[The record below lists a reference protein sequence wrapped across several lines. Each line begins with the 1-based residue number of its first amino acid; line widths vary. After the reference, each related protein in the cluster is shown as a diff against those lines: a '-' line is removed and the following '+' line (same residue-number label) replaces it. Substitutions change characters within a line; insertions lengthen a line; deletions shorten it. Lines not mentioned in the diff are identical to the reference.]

1 MICIVIYLKSTDLK
15 YCRFLYFKDFSTCL
29 SKSFYS
35 VKVKWVFR
43 NGKYVKKMQCI
54 RRRCVSW
61 CILMLLSQR
70 CTEIVSISTAV
81 YHSGCFFSVYLFS
94 AFYPIFPIHYHFF
107 VQSLSSKMYTAL
119 SFFFTYYFSQ
129 CRCSSWLSPSEIHQL
144 KKKSKNSLC

>member
-29 SKSFYS
+29 GKSFYS

-81 YHSGCFFSVYLFS
+81 YHSLFFFCLSVLSFLSHLSYSLPLVC
-94 AFYPIFPIHYHFF
+94 AVF
-107 VQSLSSKMYTAL
+107 VQQNVYCFVL
-119 SFFFTYYFSQ
+119 FFYILLLTV
-129 CRCSSWLSPSEIHQL
+129 
-144 KKKSKNSLC
+144 